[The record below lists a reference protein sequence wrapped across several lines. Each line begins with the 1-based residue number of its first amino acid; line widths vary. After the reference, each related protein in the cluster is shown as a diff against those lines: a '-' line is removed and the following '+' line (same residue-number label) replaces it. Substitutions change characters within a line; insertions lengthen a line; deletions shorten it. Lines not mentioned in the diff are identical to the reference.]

1 MTWGVFACRMACA
14 GLAVGVTLTAAFA
27 ATAAQP
33 PASSEPAASRTAPNT
48 ASNTDPEAD
57 ESPRYS
63 VTFKGFAPLGLEARL
78 KELSTLWANRNTPA
92 DSLAQIRRRIAEDTA
107 MANQLLES
115 EGYFSGQVTAA
126 TARTG
131 DSADTGSRGTL
142 VVTLSAEPGPR
153 YQFGAIAFDAPAAF
167 LPTLEEIAAL
177 RPGDPAAISALLAA
191 EARLAEELPQR
202 GYPFL
207 QIGERRVIVDHDTR
221 SLSYRLPVSPG
232 PKARFG
238 PIEITGTPV
247 LVPEHVR
254 SLARFKTGELYD
266 QRKLDDFREAVLATG
281 LFSQA
286 DVEPILPAG
295 TLTGTQEV
303 TAPIRVTL
311 EPARNR
317 TIGFGL
323 GYGTESGVRGEVSW
337 QHRNLFGR
345 EERLTLL
352 GRLGTQEQLAR
363 ADIQRFNFLRRDL
376 SLVGHVAAAHENP
389 DAYDSRR
396 IEAGIGLQRETGLTW
411 QKRWVYSAHLEA
423 ELARIEDALGERTF
437 VLLSLPVS
445 VQFDGTDNLFDPTRG
460 LRVAGYVSPELSE
473 QAGVFSYIRADASAS
488 YYLPLNSDADF
499 VIAARGHVGS
509 IWGADRDRIAATRRF
524 FAGGGGSLRGFG
536 YQEVGPKDA
545 AGQPLGGRS
554 LIESSLEL
562 RWRFSPSFGVV
573 SFLDGGTVHTEASPS
588 FDDYRWGAGLG
599 FRYYTN
605 FAPIR
610 VDFATPLDR
619 QPGESRFLL
628 YVSIGQSF

>member
-1 MTWGVFACRMACA
+1 MIWGPSVFQAPAYKAACA
-14 GLAVGVTLTAAFA
+14 GLVVGIALTAAFSVHA
-27 ATAAQP
+27 A
-33 PASSEPAASRTAPNT
+33 EPAEAPDAPVAS
-48 ASNTDPEAD
+48 EAD
-57 ESPRYS
+57 DSPRYS
-63 VTFKGFAPLGLEARL
+63 VVFKGFAPLGLEDRL
-78 KELSTLWANRNTPA
+78 KELSTLWASRTTAA

-107 MANQLLES
+107 MARRLLES
-115 EGYFSGQVTAA
+115 EGYFSGQVTAS
-126 TARTG
+126 TARAEAG
-131 DSADTGSRGTL
+131 GNSDF
-142 VVTLSAEPGPR
+142 VVTLTVDPGPR
-153 YQFGAIAFDAPAAF
+153 YQFGSIAFDAPARF
-167 LPTLEEIAAL
+167 QPLLEEISGL
-177 RPGDPAAISALLAA
+177 RPGDPASISALLAA
-191 EARLAEELPQR
+191 EARLAEELPRR

-207 QIGERRVIVDHDTR
+207 QVGERRVVVDHDTR
-221 SLSYRLPVSPG
+221 SLSYRLPIAPG
-232 PKARFG
+232 PKAVFG
-238 PIEITGTPV
+238 PIEVGGTPV

-254 SLARFKTGELYD
+254 SLARFKPGDPYD
-266 QRKLDDFREAVLATG
+266 QRKLDDFREAILATG

-286 DVEPILPAG
+286 DVEPTLPAG
-295 TLTGTQEV
+295 TLSDAEEV

-363 ADIQRFNFLRRDL
+363 ADIQRSNFHRRDL
-376 SLVGHVAAAHENP
+376 SLVAHLAAAHESP
-389 DAYDSRR
+389 DAYDTRR
-396 IEAGIGLQRETGLTW
+396 VEASVGLQRETGLTW

-437 VLLSLPVS
+437 LLLSLPVS

-488 YYLPLNSDADF
+488 YYLPLNKDADF
-499 VIAARGHVGS
+499 ILAARGHVGS

-562 RWRFSPSFGVV
+562 RWRFSPSFGIV
-573 SFLDGGTVHTEASPS
+573 SFIDGGSVHTEAAPS

-599 FRYYTN
+599 FRYYTS

-610 VDFATPLDR
+610 VDLATPLDR
-619 QPGESRFLL
+619 RRGESRFLL

>member
-1 MTWGVFACRMACA
+1 MTWGLSVFQAPACRAVWA
-14 GLAVGVTLTAAFA
+14 ALAVSIALTANVSVG
-27 ATAAQP
+27 AAQP
-33 PASSEPAASRTAPNT
+33 AAQAVPDPAPESE
-48 ASNTDPEAD
+48 D
-57 ESPRYS
+57 SPRYS
-63 VTFKGFAPLGLEARL
+63 VVFKGFAPLGLEDRL
-78 KELSTLWANRNTPA
+78 KELSTLWASRNTAA

-107 MANQLLES
+107 MARRLMES
-115 EGYFSGQVTAA
+115 EGYFSAQVTAS
-126 TARTG
+126 TARSG
-131 DSADTGSRGTL
+131 SADSNALT
-142 VVTLSAEPGPR
+142 VTLTVEPGPR
-153 YQFGAIAFDAPAAF
+153 YQFAAIEFEAPAR
-167 LPTLEEIAAL
+167 LQPILEEVSDL
-177 RPGDPAAISALLAA
+177 RPGDPASISALLAA
-191 EARLAEELPQR
+191 EARLAEELPRR
-202 GYPFL
+202 GFPFL
-207 QIGERRVIVDHDTR
+207 QLGERRVIVDHDTR
-221 SLSYRLPVSPG
+221 SLSYRLPIAPG
-232 PKARFG
+232 PKATFG
-238 PIEITGTPV
+238 PIEVGGTPV
-247 LVPEHVR
+247 LVPGHVR
-254 SLARFKTGELYD
+254 SLARFKPGEPYD
-266 QRKLDDFREAVLATG
+266 QRKLDDFREAILATG

-286 DVEPILPAG
+286 DVEPALPAG
-295 TLTGTQEV
+295 TLSDAETV

-376 SLVGHVAAAHENP
+376 SLVAHVAAAHESP

-396 IEAGIGLQRETGLTW
+396 LEASIGLQRETGLAW
-411 QKRWVYSAHLEA
+411 QKRWVYSAHLET
-423 ELARIEDALGERTF
+423 EIARIEDALGERTF
-437 VLLSLPVS
+437 LLLSLPVS

-488 YYLPLNSDADF
+488 YYLPLGKDADF
-499 VIAARGHVGS
+499 VLAARGHVGS

-545 AGQPLGGRS
+545 DGQPLGGRS

-573 SFLDGGTVHTEASPS
+573 SFLDGGSVHSEATPS
-588 FDDYRWGAGLG
+588 FSDYRWGAGLG

-610 VDFATPLDR
+610 VDLATPLDR
-619 QPGESRFLL
+619 RRGESRILL

>member
-1 MTWGVFACRMACA
+1 MA
-14 GLAVGVTLTAAFA
+14 LAASAPAA
-27 ATAAQP
+27 AAQAQDARP
-33 PASSEPAASRTAPNT
+33 PADAPVPAG
-48 ASNTDPEAD
+48 EAE

-63 VTFKGFAPLGLEARL
+63 VVFKGFEPLGLEGRL
-78 KELSTLWANRNTPA
+78 KELSTLWANRNAPA

-107 MANQLLES
+107 TANQLLES
-115 EGYFSGQVTAA
+115 EGYFSGQVTAG
-126 TARTG
+126 TARAGTG
-131 DSADTGSRGTL
+131 GNGALVITLTAD
-142 VVTLSAEPGPR
+142 PGPR
-153 YQFGAIAFDAPAAF
+153 YQFGSIQFDAPPAF
-167 LPTLEEIAAL
+167 LPQLEEITGL
-177 RPGDPAAISALLAA
+177 RPGDPAAVSTLLAA

-202 GYPFL
+202 GYPFFQL
-207 QIGERRVIVDHDTR
+207 GERRVIVDHDTQ
-221 SLSYRLPVSPG
+221 SLSYRLPVTPG
-232 PKARFG
+232 PKTRFG

-254 SLARFKTGELYD
+254 SLARFKPGEPYS

-286 DVEPILPAG
+286 DIAPTLPPG
-295 TLTGTQEV
+295 TLADAGEV
-303 TAPIRVTL
+303 SAPIQVRL

-363 ADIQRFNFLRRDL
+363 ADIQRSNFLRRDH
-376 SLVGHVAAAHENP
+376 SLVAHMAAAHESP

-396 IEAGIGLQRETGLTW
+396 LEASIGIQRETDLTW
-411 QKRWVYSAHLEA
+411 QKRWVYSAHIET
-423 ELARIEDALGERTF
+423 EIARIEDALGERTF
-437 VLLSLPVS
+437 LLLSMPLS
-445 VQFDGTDNLFDPTRG
+445 VQFDGTDSLFDPTRG

-473 QAGVFSYIRADASAS
+473 QAGVFSYVRADMSAS
-488 YYLPLNSDADF
+488 YYLPLNKNADF

-509 IWGADRDRIAATRRF
+509 IWGAERDRIAATRRF

-545 AGQPLGGRS
+545 EGQPLGGRS

-573 SFLDGGTVHTEASPS
+573 SFVDGGAVHTSASPS
-588 FDDYRWGAGLG
+588 LSDYRWGAGLG

>member
-1 MTWGVFACRMACA
+1 MTSGATVYRTAACRTACA
-14 GLAVGVTLTAAFA
+14 GLAVGMTLTAAFA
-27 ATAAQP
+27 VCAAETSDTS
-33 PASSEPAASRTAPNT
+33 PAPVQSEA
-48 ASNTDPEAD
+48 E

-63 VTFKGFAPLGLEARL
+63 VAFKGFAPLGLEDRL
-78 KELSTLWANRNTPA
+78 KELSSLWANRNTPA

-115 EGYFSGQVTAA
+115 EGYFSGQVTAS
-126 TARTG
+126 TARPEG
-131 DSADTGSRGTL
+131 ERGNTL
-142 VVTLSAEPGPR
+142 VVTLTVEPGPR
-153 YQFGAIAFDAPAAF
+153 YQFGAIEFDAPAAF
-167 LPTLEEIAAL
+167 QPILEEISGL

-191 EARLAEELPQR
+191 EAKVAEELPRR

-221 SLSYRLPVSPG
+221 SLSYRLPVAPG
-232 PKARFG
+232 PRARFG
-238 PIEITGTPV
+238 PIEVGGTPV

-254 SLARFKTGELYD
+254 SLARFKPGELYD

-286 DVEPILPAG
+286 DVEPTLPAG
-295 TLTGTQEV
+295 TLTDAQDV

-396 IEAGIGLQRETGLTW
+396 LEAGIGLQRETGLTW

-437 VLLSLPVS
+437 VLLSAPVS

-473 QAGVFSYIRADASAS
+473 QAGVFSYVRADASAS

-499 VIAARGHVGS
+499 VVAARGHVGS

-536 YQEVGPKDA
+536 FQEVGPKDA
-545 AGQPLGGRS
+545 HGQPLGGRS

-573 SFLDGGTVHTEASPS
+573 SFLDGGTVHAEATPS
-588 FDDYRWGAGLG
+588 FSDYRWGAGLG

-619 QPGESRFLL
+619 RQGESRFLL

>member
-1 MTWGVFACRMACA
+1 MTLGATACKLMFS
-14 GLAVGVTLTAAFA
+14 GLAVGMALAAA
-27 ATAAQP
+27 SPVSALQAPARPGAPPEAPAAQI
-33 PASSEPAASRTAPNT
+33 
-48 ASNTDPEAD
+48 PEQAD
-57 ESPRYS
+57 ETPRYA
-63 VTFKGFAPLGLEARL
+63 VVFNGFSALGLEDRL
-78 KELSTLWANRNTPA
+78 KELSTLWANRNTAA

-107 MANQLLES
+107 MAGQLLES
-115 EGYFSGQVTAA
+115 EGYFSAQVSAA
-126 TARTG
+126 TARPEA
-131 DSADTGSRGTL
+131 SAAGGPPPL
-142 VVTLSAEPGPR
+142 VVTLTVDPGPR
-153 YQFGAIAFDAPAAF
+153 YRFGSIQLDSPAAF
-167 LPTLEEIAAL
+167 RPLLEEIAAL
-177 RPGDPAAISALLAA
+177 RPGDPAAVGALLAA
-191 EARLAEELPQR
+191 EARLAEELPRR
-202 GYPFL
+202 GYPFA
-207 QIGERRVIVDHDTR
+207 QIGERRVVVDHDTR
-221 SLSYRLPVSPG
+221 TLSYRLPVSPG
-232 PKARFG
+232 PKATFG
-238 PIEITGTPV
+238 PIEIGGTPV
-247 LVPEHVR
+247 LDPEHVR
-254 SLARFKTGELYD
+254 SLARFKPGEPYD

-286 DVEPILPAG
+286 VIEPVLPVG
-295 TLTGTQEV
+295 TLADAEEV
-303 TAPIRVTL
+303 TAPIRVRL

-376 SLVGHVAAAHENP
+376 SLVGHVAAAHESP

-396 IEAGIGLQRETGLTW
+396 VEAGIGLERETGPTW

-423 ELARIEDALGERTF
+423 ELARIEDALGERTY
-437 VLLSLPVS
+437 VLLSAPVS

-488 YYLPLNSDADF
+488 YYLPLDKNADF
-499 VIAARGHVGS
+499 VVAARGHVGS
-509 IWGADRDRIAATRRF
+509 IWGAERDRIAATRRF
-524 FAGGGGSLRGFG
+524 FAGGGGSVRGFG

-545 AGQPLGGRS
+545 TGQPLGGRS

-573 SFLDGGTVHTEASPS
+573 GFLDGGTVHAEARPS
-588 FDDYRWGAGLG
+588 FDDYRWGTGLG
-599 FRYYTN
+599 FRYYTS